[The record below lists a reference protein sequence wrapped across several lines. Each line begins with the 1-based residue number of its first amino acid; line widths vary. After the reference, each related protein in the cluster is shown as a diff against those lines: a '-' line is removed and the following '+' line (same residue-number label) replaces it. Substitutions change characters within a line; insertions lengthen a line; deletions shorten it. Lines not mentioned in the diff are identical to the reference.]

1 MKLFVLGA
9 LLLRLVFPFRS
20 GYPLV
25 DFVGFVAGM
34 LLLAIAIGVVE
45 SVMARLRLV
54 RIPQLLVTACL
65 LAAFGLVLLR

>member
-1 MKLFVLGA
+1 M
-9 LLLRLVFPFRS
+9 
-20 GYPLV
+20 PLV
-25 DFVGFVAGM
+25 DFTGFVAGM